1 MVTKECPLCGEMMQ
15 LRERQITDRVP
26 GFSQTKTT
34 KSFEWLCPECDYFED
49 MTRTRRMGSPS
60 T

>member
-15 LRERQITDRVP
+15 LREREIVDRVP
-26 GFSQTKTT
+26 GYAQTKTT

-49 MTRTRRMGSPS
+49 YDEDEDDG
-60 T
+60 